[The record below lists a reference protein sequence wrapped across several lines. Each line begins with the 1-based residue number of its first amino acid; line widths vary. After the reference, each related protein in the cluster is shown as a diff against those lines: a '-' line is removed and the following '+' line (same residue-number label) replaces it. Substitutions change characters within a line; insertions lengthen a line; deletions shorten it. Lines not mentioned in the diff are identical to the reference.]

1 MSDQN
6 NSQDKKTCGYVSII
20 GLPNAGKSTLLN
32 ALVGM
37 KVSIVSRKVQTTRS
51 RVLGIVMQ
59 GASQIVLM
67 DTPGV
72 FNPTKTLEKAM
83 VTAALDALSESDVV
97 MHIVDPRPSD
107 ALARNKIIM
116 DKLPKDKKVILALNK
131 VDEMHKP
138 DLLDIAQKFQD
149 AFPYERFFMISALK
163 KRGLED
169 MQTYL
174 AGAMPEGM
182 WLFPED
188 QATDIPMRML
198 AAELTREKIFDQ
210 LHEEL
215 PYSIFVKTEAW
226 ENFDNGSVKI
236 SQVICVQ
243 RDSQKHIVI
252 GKGGARLKAIGQ
264 AVRKELEEMLET
276 RVHLSLFVK
285 VQKNWA
291 LQAEN
296 YQLMG
301 LDLPE

>member
-1 MSDQN
+1 
-6 NSQDKKTCGYVSII
+6 
-20 GLPNAGKSTLLN
+20 
-32 ALVGM
+32 
-37 KVSIVSRKVQTTRS
+37 
-51 RVLGIVMQ
+51 
-59 GASQIVLM
+59 
-67 DTPGV
+67 
-72 FNPTKTLEKAM
+72 
-83 VTAALDALSESDVV
+83 
-97 MHIVDPRPSD
+97 
-107 ALARNKIIM
+107 
-116 DKLPKDKKVILALNK
+116 
-131 VDEMHKP
+131 
-138 DLLDIAQKFQD
+138 
-149 AFPYERFFMISALK
+149 MISALK